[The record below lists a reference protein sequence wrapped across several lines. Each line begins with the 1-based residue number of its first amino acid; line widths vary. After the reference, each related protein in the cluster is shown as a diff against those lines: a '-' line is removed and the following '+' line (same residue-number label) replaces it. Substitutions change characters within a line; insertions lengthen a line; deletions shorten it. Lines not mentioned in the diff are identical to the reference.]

1 MIDFSWSSSLFVYPL
16 YPPGS
21 PRPPLPPYLGFCG
34 SARGSPASWFLHT
47 VLAKINI
54 FHFGA
59 DSEKTMIF
67 HFLLRSHVILL
78 LLRYLIFQNP
88 LFRRLFRFGPPLG
101 PKKNSIDNFWRPLGS
116 TLAPD
121 CAPGTSPGAALAAE
135 HAPGAPSGPSRNR
148 SDRKMKLLI
157 FRWFYHHFLS
167 HDVLWPIQ
175 DPPKRAPMDLID
187 FPEGPLESC
196 RGAPQKTLRLL

>member
-1 MIDFSWSSSLFVYPL
+1 MFAPFIPQGALGPRSRRHRR
-16 YPPGS
+16 PG
-21 PRPPLPPYLGFCG
+21 G

-59 DSEKTMIF
+59 DSDKTMIC

-101 PKKNSIDNFWRPLGS
+101 PKKKSIANFWRPLGF
-116 TLAPD
+116 TWAPD

-135 HAPGAPSGPSRNR
+135 HAPGAPSGPSRNH

-175 DPPKRAPMDLID
+175 DPPKRAPMDLIN
-187 FPEGPLESC
+187 FPEPPLESC

>member
-1 MIDFSWSSSLFVYPL
+1 MFFVLVCLPPFI
-16 YPPGS
+16 PPGS
-21 PRPPLPPYLGFCG
+21 PRPPLSAPGGPTG
-34 SARGSPASWFLHT
+34 SGRGSPASWFLHT

-59 DSEKTMIF
+59 DSEKMLIF
-67 HFLLRSHVILL
+67 HFVLRSPVILL

-101 PKKNSIDNFWRPLGS
+101 PKKNSIDNFWGPLGS
-116 TLAPD
+116 TLAPG

-157 FRWFYHHFLS
+157 FRWFYHHHFWTCS
-167 HDVLWPIQ
+167 RTV
-175 DPPKRAPMDLID
+175 R
-187 FPEGPLESC
+187 
-196 RGAPQKTLRLL
+196 

>member
-1 MIDFSWSSSLFVYPL
+1 MPYSLHLRRVL
-16 YPPGS
+16 ARS
-21 PRPPLPPYLGFCG
+21 RPARALLG

-101 PKKNSIDNFWRPLGS
+101 PKKKSIDHFWPPLGS
-116 TLAPD
+116 ALAPD
-121 CAPGTSPGAALAAE
+121 RAPGTSSGAALAAE
-135 HAPGAPSGPSRNR
+135 HAPGTPSGPSRDR

-157 FRWFYHHFLS
+157 FRWF
-167 HDVLWPIQ
+167 
-175 DPPKRAPMDLID
+175 
-187 FPEGPLESC
+187 
-196 RGAPQKTLRLL
+196 